1 MENVNKSDEAPT
13 QQANSSNTEARLDAF
28 ALAKAYR
35 TLVGIERL
43 LVELAS
49 GAIELPASLRD
60 RTVKTCGLA
69 YDHLLPLYEDYVK
82 AAREEERH
90 LEREAAAKAATIKPS
105 LSVSVSALVAQL
117 AKATVAG
124 QPTVLVTDSLEE
136 LDATLS
142 KFRELVG
149 DERADRLRFR
159 VFKVAIGAPPPVPK
173 A

>member
-28 ALAKAYR
+28 ALSRAYR
-35 TLVGIERL
+35 TLVGVERL

-105 LSVSVSALVAQL
+105 LSVSTLIAQL
-117 AKATVAG
+117 AKAMVAG

-136 LDATLS
+136 LDATLT

-159 VFKVAIGAPPPVPK
+159 VFKVAIGAPPPAPK